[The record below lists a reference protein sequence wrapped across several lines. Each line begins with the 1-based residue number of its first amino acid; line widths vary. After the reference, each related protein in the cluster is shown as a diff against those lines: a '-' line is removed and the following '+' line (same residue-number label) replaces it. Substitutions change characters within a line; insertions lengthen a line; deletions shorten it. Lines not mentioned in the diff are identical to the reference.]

1 MTGWYFRSNFVFLG
15 KPSGSCVENPPQNP
29 DRGGTAWLCGEG
41 FRARNA
47 EAMKRT
53 ILLLSLLL
61 AAAAYAQPSEPAV
74 NYYAKDGT
82 VQASDGTVY
91 SVDGADSPSIIIAN
105 AENRYSRAGASP
117 SLYYRDGRRLETVE
131 EYESVNG
138 VVEDQEIVNRI
149 LRDMFTDEQIVA
161 LRNLRLPL
169 AVGCMVNPETGVQ
182 LEVSFVIGNYP
193 EMTSLPPDFYR
204 TFEKRLKE
212 EVRWNVN
219 DFAKQLKY
227 MFGLTIFNFRKLPL
241 TSELEE
247 KSAE

>member
-1 MTGWYFRSNFVFLG
+1 MALLFAATGYG
-15 KPSGSCVENPPQNP
+15 QTP
-29 DRGGTAWLCGEG
+29 DPVT
-41 FRARNA
+41 
-47 EAMKRT
+47 
-53 ILLLSLLL
+53 
-61 AAAAYAQPSEPAV
+61 

-91 SVDGADSPSIIIAN
+91 CIDGADSSIITISN
-105 AENRYSRAGASP
+105 AENRYSTVDASP
-117 SLYYRDGRRLETVE
+117 SLYYKDGRRLETVE

-138 VVEDQEIVNRI
+138 AVEDQEIVNRI

-169 AVGCMVNPETGVQ
+169 AVGCTVNPETGVQ
-182 LEVSFVIGNYP
+182 LEVKFAIGNYP

-212 EVRWNVN
+212 EVRWHVN

>member
-1 MTGWYFRSNFVFLG
+1 
-15 KPSGSCVENPPQNP
+15 
-29 DRGGTAWLCGEG
+29 
-41 FRARNA
+41 
-47 EAMKRT
+47 MKRLI
-53 ILLLSLLL
+53 ILCCLLF
-61 AAAAYAQPSEPAV
+61 AAAGYGQTPEPAV

-82 VQASDGTVY
+82 VSATDGTVY
-91 SVDGADSPSIIIAN
+91 CIDGADSSIITISN
-105 AENRYSRAGASP
+105 AENRYSTVDASP
-117 SLYYRDGRRLETVE
+117 SLYYKDGRRLETVE

-138 VVEDQEIVNRI
+138 AVEDQEIVNRI

-169 AVGCMVNPETGVQ
+169 AVGCMVNPEDGVQ

-204 TFEKRLKE
+204 TLEKRLKE

-241 TSELEE
+241 TSELHQIKPGLGRNDRNLNQGEE
-247 KSAE
+247 VGLHH

>member
-1 MTGWYFRSNFVFLG
+1 MTSWYFRSNFVFLG

-105 AENRYSRAGASP
+105 AENRYSKAGASP

-138 VVEDQEIVNRI
+138 AVEDQEIVNRI

>member
-1 MTGWYFRSNFVFLG
+1 
-15 KPSGSCVENPPQNP
+15 
-29 DRGGTAWLCGEG
+29 
-41 FRARNA
+41 
-47 EAMKRT
+47 MKRLI
-53 ILLLSLLL
+53 ILCCLLF
-61 AAAAYAQPSEPAV
+61 AAAGYGQTPEPAV

-82 VQASDGTVY
+82 VSATDGTVY
-91 SVDGADSPSIIIAN
+91 CIDGADSSIITISN
-105 AENRYSRAGASP
+105 AENRYSTVDASP
-117 SLYYRDGRRLETVE
+117 SLYYKDGRRLETVE

-138 VVEDQEIVNRI
+138 AVEDQEIVNRI

-169 AVGCMVNPETGVQ
+169 AVGCTVNPETGVQ

-193 EMTSLPPDFYR
+193 EMTSLSPDFYR
-204 TFEKRLKE
+204 TLEKRLKE

-241 TSELEE
+241 TSELHQIKPGLGRNDRNLNQGEE
-247 KSAE
+247 VGLHH

>member
-1 MTGWYFRSNFVFLG
+1 
-15 KPSGSCVENPPQNP
+15 
-29 DRGGTAWLCGEG
+29 
-41 FRARNA
+41 
-47 EAMKRT
+47 MKRLI
-53 ILLLSLLL
+53 ILCCLLF
-61 AAAAYAQPSEPAV
+61 AAAGYGQTPEPAV

-82 VQASDGTVY
+82 VSATDGTVY
-91 SVDGADSPSIIIAN
+91 CVDGADSPTITICN
-105 AENRYSRAGASP
+105 AENRYTAADASS
-117 SLYYRDGRRLETVE
+117 SLYYKDGRRLETVE
-131 EYESVNG
+131 EYGRVDG
-138 VVEDQEIVNRI
+138 AVADQEAFTRI
-149 LRDMFTDEQIVA
+149 FRDMFTDEQIVA

-241 TSELEE
+241 TSELHQIKPGLGRNDQNLNQGEDVG
-247 KSAE
+247 SFH

>member
-1 MTGWYFRSNFVFLG
+1 
-15 KPSGSCVENPPQNP
+15 
-29 DRGGTAWLCGEG
+29 
-41 FRARNA
+41 
-47 EAMKRT
+47 MKRLI
-53 ILLLSLLL
+53 ILCCLLL
-61 AAAAYAQPSEPAV
+61 AAAGYGQTPEPVV

-82 VQASDGTVY
+82 VSATDGTVY
-91 SVDGADSPSIIIAN
+91 CVDGADSPSIIIAN

-117 SLYYRDGRRLETVE
+117 SLYYKDGRRLETVE

-138 VVEDQEIVNRI
+138 AVEDQEIVNRI

-169 AVGCMVNPETGVQ
+169 AVGCMVNPEDGVQ

-241 TSELEE
+241 TSELHQIKPGLGRNDRNLNQGEDVG
-247 KSAE
+247 SFH

>member
-1 MTGWYFRSNFVFLG
+1 M
-15 KPSGSCVENPPQNP
+15 
-29 DRGGTAWLCGEG
+29 
-41 FRARNA
+41 
-47 EAMKRT
+47 
-53 ILLLSLLL
+53 LLSLLF
-61 AAAAYAQPSEPAV
+61 AATGYGQTPDPV
-74 NYYAKDGT
+74 TNYYAKDGT

-91 SVDGADSPSIIIAN
+91 CIDGADSSIITISN
-105 AENRYSRAGASP
+105 AENRYSTVDASP
-117 SLYYRDGRRLETVE
+117 SLYYKDGRRLETVE

-138 VVEDQEIVNRI
+138 AVEDQEIVNRI

-169 AVGCMVNPETGVQ
+169 AVGCAVNPEDGVQ

-193 EMTSLPPDFYR
+193 ELTSLSPDFYR
-204 TFEKRLKE
+204 TLEKRLKE

-241 TSELEE
+241 TSELHQIKPGLGRNDQNLNQGEDVG
-247 KSAE
+247 SFH

>member
-1 MTGWYFRSNFVFLG
+1 
-15 KPSGSCVENPPQNP
+15 
-29 DRGGTAWLCGEG
+29 
-41 FRARNA
+41 
-47 EAMKRT
+47 MKRLL
-53 ILLLSLLL
+53 LLLSFLCLVQIS
-61 AAAAYAQPSEPAV
+61 YSQDIQPT
-74 NYYAKDGT
+74 NYYETDGT

-117 SLYYRDGRRLETVE
+117 SLYYKDGRRLETVE

-138 VVEDQEIVNRI
+138 AVEDQEIVNRI

-169 AVGCMVNPETGVQ
+169 AVGCMVNPEDGVQ

-204 TFEKRLKE
+204 TLEKRLKE

-241 TSELEE
+241 TSELHQIKPGLGRNDRNLNQGEDVGLFH
-247 KSAE
+247 

>member
-1 MTGWYFRSNFVFLG
+1 M
-15 KPSGSCVENPPQNP
+15 
-29 DRGGTAWLCGEG
+29 
-41 FRARNA
+41 
-47 EAMKRT
+47 
-53 ILLLSLLL
+53 LLSLLF
-61 AAAAYAQPSEPAV
+61 AAAGYGQTPEPAV

-82 VQASDGTVY
+82 VSATDGTVY
-91 SVDGADSPSIIIAN
+91 CVDGADSPTITICN
-105 AENRYSRAGASP
+105 AENRYTAADASS
-117 SLYYRDGRRLETVE
+117 SLYYKDGRRLETVE

-138 VVEDQEIVNRI
+138 AVEDQEIVTRI

-169 AVGCMVNPETGVQ
+169 AVGCMVNPEDGVQ

-193 EMTSLPPDFYR
+193 EMTSLPPDFYATLER
-204 TFEKRLKE
+204 RLKE
-212 EVRWNVN
+212 EVRWHVN

-247 KSAE
+247 KPAE

>member
-1 MTGWYFRSNFVFLG
+1 
-15 KPSGSCVENPPQNP
+15 
-29 DRGGTAWLCGEG
+29 
-41 FRARNA
+41 
-47 EAMKRT
+47 MKRLV
-53 ILLLSLLL
+53 ILYGLLL
-61 AAAAYAQPSEPAV
+61 AAAGYGQTPEPV
-74 NYYAKDGT
+74 TNYYAKDGT

-91 SVDGADSPSIIIAN
+91 CIDGADSSIITIAN
-105 AENRYSRAGASP
+105 AENRYSTVDASP
-117 SLYYRDGRRLETVE
+117 SLYYKDGRRLETVE

-138 VVEDQEIVNRI
+138 AVEDQEIVNRI

-169 AVGCMVNPETGVQ
+169 AVGCTVNPETGVQ
-182 LEVSFVIGNYP
+182 LEVTFAIGNYP
-193 EMTSLPPDFYR
+193 EMTSLSPDFYR
-204 TFEKRLKE
+204 AFEKRLKE

-247 KSAE
+247 KPAE

>member
-1 MTGWYFRSNFVFLG
+1 
-15 KPSGSCVENPPQNP
+15 
-29 DRGGTAWLCGEG
+29 
-41 FRARNA
+41 
-47 EAMKRT
+47 MKRLI
-53 ILLLSLLL
+53 ILCCLLF
-61 AAAAYAQPSEPAV
+61 AAAGYGQTPEPAV

-82 VQASDGTVY
+82 VSATDGTVY
-91 SVDGADSPSIIIAN
+91 CVDGADSPTITICN
-105 AENRYSRAGASP
+105 AENRYTAADASS
-117 SLYYRDGRRLETVE
+117 SLYYKDGRRLETVE
-131 EYESVNG
+131 EYGRVDG
-138 VVEDQEIVNRI
+138 AVADQEAFTRI
-149 LRDMFTDEQIVA
+149 FRDMFTDEQIVA

-169 AVGCMVNPETGVQ
+169 AVGCTVDPETGVQ
-182 LEVSFVIGNYP
+182 LEVKFAIGNYP

-227 MFGLTIFNFRKLPL
+227 MFGLTVLNFRKLPL

>member
-1 MTGWYFRSNFVFLG
+1 
-15 KPSGSCVENPPQNP
+15 
-29 DRGGTAWLCGEG
+29 
-41 FRARNA
+41 
-47 EAMKRT
+47 MKRLI
-53 ILLLSLLL
+53 ILCCLLF
-61 AAAAYAQPSEPAV
+61 AAAGYGQTPEPAV

-82 VQASDGTVY
+82 VSATDGTVY
-91 SVDGADSPSIIIAN
+91 CIDGADSSIITISN
-105 AENRYSRAGASP
+105 AENRYSTVDASP
-117 SLYYRDGRRLETVE
+117 SLYYKDGRRLETLE
-131 EYESVNG
+131 EYGRVDG
-138 VVEDQEIVNRI
+138 AVADQEIVNRI

-241 TSELEE
+241 TSELHQIKPGLGRNDQNLNQGEDVG
-247 KSAE
+247 SFH

>member
-1 MTGWYFRSNFVFLG
+1 MKRLV
-15 KPSGSCVENPPQNP
+15 V
-29 DRGGTAWLCGEG
+29 LCG
-41 FRARNA
+41 
-47 EAMKRT
+47 
-53 ILLLSLLL
+53 LLL

-131 EYESVNG
+131 EYESVDG
-138 VVEDQEIVNRI
+138 AVEDQEIVNRI
-149 LRDMFTDEQIVA
+149 LRDMFTDEQIVV

-241 TSELEE
+241 TSELHQIKPGLGRNDRNLNQGEE
-247 KSAE
+247 VGSFH

>member
-1 MTGWYFRSNFVFLG
+1 
-15 KPSGSCVENPPQNP
+15 
-29 DRGGTAWLCGEG
+29 
-41 FRARNA
+41 
-47 EAMKRT
+47 MKRLL
-53 ILLLSLLL
+53 LLLSFLCLVQIS
-61 AAAAYAQPSEPAV
+61 YSQDIQPT
-74 NYYAKDGT
+74 NYYETDGT

-117 SLYYRDGRRLETVE
+117 SLYYKDGRRLETVE

-138 VVEDQEIVNRI
+138 AVEDQEIVNRI

-169 AVGCMVNPETGVQ
+169 AVGCMVNPEDGVQ

-193 EMTSLPPDFYR
+193 ELTSLPPDFYR
-204 TFEKRLKE
+204 TLEKRLKE

-241 TSELEE
+241 TSELHQIKPGLGRNDQNLNQGEDVG
-247 KSAE
+247 SFH

>member
-1 MTGWYFRSNFVFLG
+1 MTSWCFRPNFVFLG

-41 FRARNA
+41 VRARNA

-61 AAAAYAQPSEPAV
+61 AAAAYAQTSEPAV

-82 VQASDGTVY
+82 VSATDGTVY
-91 SVDGADSPSIIIAN
+91 CVDGADSPTITICN
-105 AENRYSRAGASP
+105 AENRYTAADASS
-117 SLYYRDGRRLETVE
+117 SLYYKDGRRLETVE
-131 EYESVNG
+131 EYGRVDG
-138 VVEDQEIVNRI
+138 AVADQEAFTRI
-149 LRDMFTDEQIVA
+149 FREMFTDEQIVA

-169 AVGCMVNPETGVQ
+169 AVGCAVNPETGVQ

-193 EMTSLPPDFYR
+193 ELTSLPPDFYR
-204 TFEKRLKE
+204 ALEKRLKE
-212 EVRWNVN
+212 EVRWHVN

>member
-1 MTGWYFRSNFVFLG
+1 M
-15 KPSGSCVENPPQNP
+15 
-29 DRGGTAWLCGEG
+29 
-41 FRARNA
+41 
-47 EAMKRT
+47 
-53 ILLLSLLL
+53 LLSLLF
-61 AAAAYAQPSEPAV
+61 AATGYGQTPEPAV

-91 SVDGADSPSIIIAN
+91 CIDGADSSIITISN
-105 AENRYSRAGASP
+105 AENRYSTVDASP
-117 SLYYRDGRRLETVE
+117 SLYYKDGRRLETVE

-138 VVEDQEIVNRI
+138 AVEDQEIVNRI

-169 AVGCMVNPETGVQ
+169 AVGCAVNPEDGVQ

-193 EMTSLPPDFYR
+193 ELTSLSPDFYR
-204 TFEKRLKE
+204 TLEKRLKE

-241 TSELEE
+241 TSELHQIKPGLGRNDQNLNQGEDVE
-247 KSAE
+247 SFH

>member
-1 MTGWYFRSNFVFLG
+1 
-15 KPSGSCVENPPQNP
+15 
-29 DRGGTAWLCGEG
+29 
-41 FRARNA
+41 
-47 EAMKRT
+47 MKRT

-82 VQASDGTVY
+82 VSATDGTVY
-91 SVDGADSPSIIIAN
+91 CVDGADSPTITICN
-105 AENRYSRAGASP
+105 AENRYTAADASSSR
-117 SLYYRDGRRLETVE
+117 E
-131 EYESVNG
+131 
-138 VVEDQEIVNRI
+138 
-149 LRDMFTDEQIVA
+149 MFTDEQIVA

-169 AVGCMVNPETGVQ
+169 AVGCAVNPETGVQ

-193 EMTSLPPDFYR
+193 ELTSLPPDFYR
-204 TFEKRLKE
+204 ALEKRLKE
-212 EVRWNVN
+212 EVRWHVN

>member
-1 MTGWYFRSNFVFLG
+1 
-15 KPSGSCVENPPQNP
+15 
-29 DRGGTAWLCGEG
+29 
-41 FRARNA
+41 
-47 EAMKRT
+47 MKRT

-61 AAAAYAQPSEPAV
+61 AAAAYAQTPEPAV

-131 EYESVNG
+131 EYESVDG
-138 VVEDQEIVNRI
+138 AVEDQEIVNRI

-161 LRNLRLPL
+161 LRKLRLPL
-169 AVGCMVNPETGVQ
+169 AVGCAVNPETGVQ

-212 EVRWNVN
+212 EVRWHVN

-247 KSAE
+247 KPAE